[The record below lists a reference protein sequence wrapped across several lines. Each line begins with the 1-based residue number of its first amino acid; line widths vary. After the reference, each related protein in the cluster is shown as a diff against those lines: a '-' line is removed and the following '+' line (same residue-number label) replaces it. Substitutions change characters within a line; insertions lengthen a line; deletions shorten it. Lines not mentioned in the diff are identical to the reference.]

1 MNDLLLELFRVSCTL
16 SGISL
21 ERGLSKDR
29 SKPCRIARHAF
40 YSAVMLFFKDTP
52 QRIKPSSVLL
62 GQITNRNHSTVLHA
76 VKMHGTNVND
86 RTNYIDVY
94 CGILES
100 ATMNVIKQ
108 VKELYETGEVL
119 PDGMPLSHY
128 AELKSQRVAV
138 KRTFEYL
145 YKEASSNEHL
155 AGYQRNKIME
165 ILNKAARL

>member
-1 MNDLLLELFRVSCTL
+1 MNDLLLELFRISCTL
-16 SGISL
+16 AGISL
-21 ERGLSKDR
+21 ERGLSNDR
-29 SKPCRIARHAF
+29 SAPCRIARHAF
-40 YSAVMLFFKDTP
+40 YAAVTMFFKDTP

-62 GQITNRNHSTVLHA
+62 GQITNRDHATVLHA
-76 VKMHGTNVND
+76 VKMHDTNMND

-94 CGILES
+94 FGLLES

-108 VKELYETGEVL
+108 IKELYKSGEVL
-119 PDGMPLSHY
+119 PEGMPLSHY
-128 AELKSQRVAV
+128 AELKSQRLAV

-155 AGYQRNKIME
+155 AGYQRKKIME